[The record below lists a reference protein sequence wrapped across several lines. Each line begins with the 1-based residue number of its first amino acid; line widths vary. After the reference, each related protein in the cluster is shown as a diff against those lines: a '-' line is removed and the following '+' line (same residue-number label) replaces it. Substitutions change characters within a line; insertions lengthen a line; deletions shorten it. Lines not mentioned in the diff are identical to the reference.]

1 MASQKKKLAIIE
13 DLSNTFIDENAKT
26 YAKQYQ
32 ESLNAIQA
40 TAVARVSKGLKVTQG
55 TIGKTISISG
65 INRNTRNA
73 YVLSSV
79 SLLVQHDRNAVLGR
93 KLSPIRNIMALYSV
107 NNPVLFAFKI
117 DKLTQKALGAK
128 IQLNPREAKA
138 FKQLDIFL
146 RQNKNQIQELVNT
159 NTKALKAINKT
170 ISTNESRTII
180 KARRRLINERIVVKG
195 LKRPLTNQEIATRL
209 RSEFKNDSARL
220 ERILQTEVHRQD
232 ELVKEVNAKALGF
245 TKKTWNTQR
254 DSKVRTTHNVL
265 DRKTIK
271 INQFFKVGKGKAQQP
286 GAATLPPEESINCRC
301 FLTYTN

>member
-32 ESLNAIQA
+32 KNLNVIQA
-40 TAVARVSKGLKVTQG
+40 TAIARVSKGLKVTQK
-55 TIGKTISISG
+55 TLGKTIAISG

-93 KLSPIRNIMALYSV
+93 KLSPIQKIMALYSV
-107 NNPVLFAFKI
+107 NNPKQFAFKI

-128 IQLNPREAKA
+128 IPLNPRELKA

-146 RQNKNQIQELVNT
+146 RQNKEEIQKLVNT
-159 NTKALKAINKT
+159 NTKALKAINKN
-170 ISTNESRTII
+170 ISTNESRRII
-180 KARRRLINERIVVKG
+180 KARRRLINDRIVVKG
-195 LKRPLTNQEIATRL
+195 VKRPLTNNEIATRL
-209 RSEFKNDSARL
+209 RSEFKDDGARL

-254 DSKVRTTHNVL
+254 DSKVRTSHAKL
-265 DRKTIK
+265 DRKSIK
-271 INQFFKVGKGKAQQP
+271 INKDFNVGGHKASQP
-286 GAATLPPEESINCRC
+286 GDATLPPEESINCRC
-301 FLTYTN
+301 FLTFE

>member
-79 SLLVQHDRNAVLGR
+79 SLLVQHDRNAVLAR
-93 KLSPIRNIMALYSV
+93 QLKPIANIMALYSV
-107 NNPVLFAFKI
+107 NNPVQFAFKI
-117 DKLTQKALGAK
+117 DKLTQRALGVK
-128 IQLNPREAKA
+128 VTLNPRELKA
-138 FKQLDIFL
+138 FKQLDLFL
-146 RQNKNQIQELVNT
+146 RQNKKQIQDLVNT
-159 NTKALKAINKT
+159 NTKALRAINKT

-195 LKRPLTNQEIATRL
+195 VKRPLTNNEIATRL

-254 DSKVRTTHNVL
+254 DSKVRPTHNVL
-265 DRKTIK
+265 DRTSVK

-286 GAATLPPEESINCRC
+286 GASTLPPEESINCRC